1 MATLSNGVSMAD
13 ILKDASPESVKAG
26 ERFIQRIK
34 SGVIK
39 KKSLPNKS
47 EDYPLEKASD
57 NYKAYL
63 DSDDFAHLINKK

>member
-1 MATLSNGVSMAD
+1 MSNNYNMTD
-13 ILKDASPESVKAG
+13 ILKDASPESLKAG

-39 KKSLPNKS
+39 KNTLPNQS

-63 DSDDFAHLINKK
+63 DSDDFAHLINKKK

>member
-1 MATLSNGVSMAD
+1 MSDNYNMTD
-13 ILKDASPESVKAG
+13 ILKDASPESLKAG

-39 KKSLPNKS
+39 KNTLPNKS
-47 EDYPLEKASD
+47 EDFPLEKASE

-63 DSDDFAHLINKK
+63 DSDDFAHLINKKK